1 MLNLSRE
8 NALFEW
14 QTENLDRL
22 LSWERSLPCA
32 TDNMVNDL
40 PHRALPLAYE
50 ILS

>member
-22 LSWERSLPCA
+22 LSWERGLPCA

-40 PHRALPLAYE
+40 PHRGLPLAYE